1 MTEPWGTPLMASAVW
16 DRAICECLMKVFRD
30 LYLDDL
36 HEQTSFH
43 NTKFRRFYMHV
54 RELRLTDED
63 HEFFTIAILCGE
75 LSLFTLRVK
84 TKPQFIRV
92 TFKLLVVMVV

>member
-1 MTEPWGTPLMASAVW
+1 MTEPWGTPIMASAFW
-16 DRAICECLMKVFRD
+16 DICEYLMKVFRD

-54 RELRLTDED
+54 RELRLMDED
-63 HEFFTIAILCGE
+63 HFCGE
-75 LSLFTLRVK
+75 LSLFMLRIK
-84 TKPQFIRV
+84 TKF
-92 TFKLLVVMVV
+92 